1 MIKILKLDEA
11 IQYKD
16 TSKIKYLYHTVFSN
30 RTFEYVMKYGI
41 RADSKGLVYLA
52 EKPIIKKALNPKFT
66 DGIST
71 RAVFKVTIPDNR
83 NLYDW
88 REFWCDDNGEEIDF
102 DHQYD
107 PTNPYYCYTGSI
119 PKQYVKLYKEFKS

>member
-1 MIKILKLDEA
+1 MRKKLIKEEIN
-11 IQYKD
+11 YKD
-16 TSKIKYLYHTVFSN
+16 TSKIKYLYHAVFNEKS
-30 RTFEYVMKYGI
+30 FEYVMEYGI
-41 RADSKGLVYLA
+41 KADSNGVVYLS
-52 EKPIIKKALNPKFT
+52 EKPIIKKAQPKWGYKGT
-66 DGIST
+66 I
-71 RAVFKVTIPDNR
+71 AVFKVTIPDNR